1 MVEGLLIQRHVLASM
16 RIDVMCLQVV
26 VIDETISLVG
36 DVVVTVILETLAI
49 EVFTK
54 G

>member
-16 RIDVMCLQVV
+16 RIDVMRLQVV
-26 VIDETISLVG
+26 VIDETISFVG
-36 DVVVTVILETLAI
+36 DVLMPIILKTLAI

>member
-16 RIDVMCLQVV
+16 RIDVMCFQVV
-26 VIDETISLVG
+26 VIDETISFVG
-36 DVVVTVILETLAI
+36 DVLMPVILETLAI

>member
-1 MVEGLLIQRHVLASM
+1 M
-16 RIDVMCLQVV
+16 RIDVMRLQVV
-26 VIDETISLVG
+26 VIDETISFVG
-36 DVVVTVILETLAI
+36 DVLMPIILKTLAI